1 MRSWRWRGRVS
12 TRTYP
17 CDLIRNNFDQ
27 RTETLMKTYEIA
39 PPSAP
44 DVDDLRAGGTSP
56 VWLPGDAGYHHAVST
71 WNAGV
76 QLRPAAVLSAHTAAD
91 VMAAVRWAAQRKVPV
106 GAHATG
112 HGAVAN
118 ADGALLVNTAQLN
131 TVEVDAQ
138 ARTATVGAGT
148 RLAALTVAAAPH
160 GLATLQGSSGSVSV
174 AGFVSGG
181 GLAVLSRTY
190 GLAADHVRSIDV
202 VTADGVLHTVSADRK
217 PDLFWALRGG
227 KGNFGVITALCVSLV
242 PLTSFYG
249 GGIFF
254 DGAHASAVVHA
265 YRRWIASH
273 TERTSSS
280 VALLRLPPD
289 PVLPDALRGRFVVH
303 VRMAHLGGNGEGARL
318 AEAIRGAAP
327 VLVDMTGEMAAA
339 AMDAVHQD
347 PPGPMPTYEQGCLL
361 DEFTPDTIEAI
372 LARAVVPDS
381 PLILVEIRHL
391 GGAIARRPDLPSAV
405 PGRDAA
411 FSLFTIAPDVPPLAQ
426 AGGPAAVAG
435 LFAAIQP
442 WRSPSALPNFLGRCT
457 DPALVAAAWPAED
470 RARLLAIKQ
479 RWDPE
484 NLFRLGH
491 AILAPSPGLLRPP
504 C

>member
-1 MRSWRWRGRVS
+1 M
-12 TRTYP
+12 
-17 CDLIRNNFDQ
+17 
-27 RTETLMKTYEIA
+27 ETYEIA
-39 PPSAP
+39 PPSVL
-44 DVDDLRAGGTSP
+44 DVHDLRAQVTSP
-56 VWLPGDAGYHHAVST
+56 VWRPGDEGYDRAVST

-76 QLRPAAVLSAHTAAD
+76 QLRPAAVLSARTAAD
-91 VMAAVRWAAQRKVPV
+91 VVAAVGWAALRKVPV

-118 ADGALLVNTAQLN
+118 ADGALLINTSQLN
-131 TVEVDAQ
+131 TVAVDAQ
-138 ARTATVGAGT
+138 ARTATVGAGK
-148 RLAALTVAAAPH
+148 RMAALTAAVAPH

-190 GLAADHVRSIDV
+190 GLAADHVRSIDI
-202 VTADGVLHTVSADRK
+202 VTADGTLHTVTADHQ

-227 KGNFGVITALCVSLV
+227 KGNFGVITALSLSLV

-254 DGAHASAVVHA
+254 DGAHASAVLHA
-265 YRRWIASH
+265 YQRWIASH

-289 PVLPDALRGRFVVH
+289 PDIPDALRGRFVVH
-303 VRMAHLGGNGEGARL
+303 VRMAHIGDHDEGARL
-318 AEAIRGAAP
+318 AADIRGAAP
-327 VLVDMTGEMAAA
+327 VLLDMTAKMPVT

-361 DEFTPDTIEAI
+361 DELTPDTIEAI
-372 LARAVVPDS
+372 LARTAAMPDS

-391 GGAIARRPDLPSAV
+391 GGAIARRPDVPSAV

-411 FSLFTIAPDVPPLAQ
+411 FSLFTIAPDVPPLVQ
-426 AGGPAAVAG
+426 AGPAAVAG
-435 LFAAIQP
+435 LFAAVRP
-442 WRSPSALPNFLGRCT
+442 WRSASALPNFLGRCT
-457 DPALVAAAWPAED
+457 DPGLVAAAWSAGD
-470 RARLLAIKQ
+470 RARLLAIKR

-491 AILAPSPGLLRPP
+491 ALLAPR
-504 C
+504 

>member
-1 MRSWRWRGRVS
+1 VGTDKIASRSDVAS
-12 TRTYP
+12 
-17 CDLIRNNFDQ
+17 L
-27 RTETLMKTYEIA
+27 TEA
-39 PPSAP
+39 
-44 DVDDLRAGGTSP
+44 VTSP
-56 VWLPGDAGYHHAVST
+56 VWLPGSEGYERAVST

-76 QLRPAAVLSAHTAAD
+76 QLRPAVVLAARTAAD
-91 VMAAVRWAAQRKVPV
+91 VALAVGWAAERGMPV

-112 HGAVAN
+112 HGAVACPG
-118 ADGALLVNTAQLN
+118 DALLISTSGLDTA
-131 TVEVDAQ
+131 EVDAVGRI
-138 ARTATVGAGT
+138 ATAGAGT
-148 RLAALTVAAAPH
+148 RLAALTAAAAKA

-202 VTADGVLHTVSADRK
+202 VTADGVLRTVDAGHD

-227 KGNFGVITALCVSLV
+227 MGNFGIITALRLSLL

-254 DGAHASAVVHA
+254 DGAHASDALHA
-265 YRRWIASH
+265 YRRWTASH

-289 PVLPDALRGRFVVH
+289 PDLPPVLRGRFAVH
-303 VRMAHLGGNGEGARL
+303 VRMAHVGDPAGGGAL
-318 AEAIRGAAP
+318 AAAIRCAAP
-327 VLVDMTGEMAAA
+327 ALLDLMGEMDVT

-361 DEFTPDTIEAI
+361 DDLTPATIEAV
-372 LARAVVPDS
+372 LGQTAAVPDS
-381 PLILVEIRHL
+381 PLVLTEIRHL
-391 GGAIARRPDLPSAV
+391 GGAIARRPEVPGAV

-411 FSLFTIAPDVPPLAQ
+411 FSLFTIAPGVPPLAQ
-426 AGGPAAVAG
+426 AGPAAVAA
-435 LFAAIQP
+435 LFEAVRP
-442 WRSPSALPNFLGRCT
+442 WRSASALPNFLGRCT
-457 DPALVAAAWPAED
+457 DPDLVAACWPDGD
-470 RARLLAIKQ
+470 RERLLAVKR
-479 RWDPE
+479 RWDPA

-491 AILAPSPGLLRPP
+491 AITAAP
-504 C
+504 

>member
-1 MRSWRWRGRVS
+1 M
-12 TRTYP
+12 
-17 CDLIRNNFDQ
+17 
-27 RTETLMKTYEIA
+27 ETCQITSL
-39 PPSAP
+39 SAR
-44 DVDDLRAGGTSP
+44 DIDELRAAVTSA
-56 VWLPGDAGYHHAVST
+56 VWLPGEDGYHRAVST
-71 WNAGV
+71 WNVGV

-91 VMAAVRWAAQRKVPV
+91 VVAGVRWAAQHKMPV

-118 ADGALLVNTAQLN
+118 ADGALLINTSQLN

-138 ARTATVGAGT
+138 ARTATVGAGA
-148 RLAALTVAAAPH
+148 RLAALTAAAAPH
-160 GLATLQGSSGSVSV
+160 GLAALQGSSGSVSV

-202 VTADGVLHTVSADRK
+202 VTADGELHRVDAGHD

-227 KGNFGVITALCVSLV
+227 KGNFGVITAICTSLI

-254 DGAHASAVVHA
+254 DGTDSSAVLHA
-265 YRRWIASH
+265 YRRWIAGH

-289 PVLPDALRGRFVVH
+289 PALPDALRGKFVVH
-303 VRMAHLGGNGEGARL
+303 VRMAHIGDNDEGARL
-318 AEAIRGAAP
+318 AAAIRGAAP
-327 VLVDMTGEMAAA
+327 VLLDMMGEMAAA

-347 PPGPMPTYEQGCLL
+347 PSGPMPAYEQGCLL
-361 DEFTPDTIEAI
+361 DDLTPDTIEAV
-372 LARAVVPDS
+372 LARTAAVPDS

-391 GGAIARRPDLPSAV
+391 GGAIARRPDVLSAV

-411 FSLFTIAPDVPPLAQ
+411 FSLFTMAPDVPPSAQ
-426 AGGPAAVAG
+426 AAPAAVAA
-435 LFAAIQP
+435 LIAAVTP
-442 WRSPSALPNFLGRCT
+442 WRSASALPNFLGRRT
-457 DPALVAAAWPAED
+457 DPELVVAAWSADD
-470 RARLLAIKQ
+470 RERLLAIKQ
-479 RWDPE
+479 WWDPA

-491 AILAPSPGLLRPP
+491 AIVALR
-504 C
+504 

>member
-1 MRSWRWRGRVS
+1 V
-12 TRTYP
+12 
-17 CDLIRNNFDQ
+17 
-27 RTETLMKTYEIA
+27 ETIKMA
-39 PPSAP
+39 PKP
-44 DVDDLRAGGTSP
+44 DAGSLREVVTSP
-56 VWLPGDAGYHHAVST
+56 VWLPGSEDYERAVST

-76 QLRPAAVLSAHTAAD
+76 KLRPAVVLGARTAAD
-91 VMAAVRWAAQRKVPV
+91 VAMAVGWAAGRRMPV

-112 HGAVAN
+112 HGAVVCPG
-118 ADGALLVNTAQLN
+118 DALLISTSGLD
-131 TVEVDAQ
+131 TVEVDAA
-138 ARTATVGAGT
+138 ARMATAGAGT
-148 RLAALTVAAAPH
+148 RVAALTAAAAKY

-174 AGFVSGG
+174 AGFVAGG

-202 VTADGVLHTVSADRK
+202 VTADGILRTVDAGHD

-227 KGNFGVITALCVSLV
+227 KGNFGIITALRLSLL

-254 DGAHASAVVHA
+254 DGAHAPDVLHA
-265 YRRWIASH
+265 YRRWTASH

-289 PVLPDALRGRFVVH
+289 PALPDALRGRFAVH
-303 VRMAHLGGNGEGARL
+303 VRMAHVGDPGEGATL
-318 AEAIRGAAP
+318 AAAIRGAAP
-327 VLVDMTGEMAAA
+327 VLLDLMGEMAPT

-361 DEFTPDTIEAI
+361 DDLTPGTIEAV
-372 LARAVVPDS
+372 LARTAALPDS
-381 PLILVEIRHL
+381 PLILTELRHL
-391 GGAIARRPDLPSAV
+391 GGAIARRPEAAGAV

-426 AGGPAAVAG
+426 AGPAAVAA
-435 LFAAIQP
+435 LFEAVQP
-442 WRSPSALPNFLGRCT
+442 WRSASALPNFLGRCT
-457 DPALVAAAWPAED
+457 DPALVAASWPAGD
-470 RARLLAIKQ
+470 RERLLAVKR
-479 RWDPE
+479 RWDPA

-491 AILAPSPGLLRPP
+491 AITAAQ
-504 C
+504 